1 MMFSILQVSS
11 VAVHF

>member
-1 MMFSILQVSS
+1 MFSILQVSS